1 MSFLYS
7 FTDLMHGSPNQYP
20 ALTPDSRV
28 CEKHSRSLTVNRTK
42 NSQSPKDLQ
51 CKEVCHKDHL
61 AKTPTKVTKKAS
73 MSPSIKRLQ
82 FGGIYSIINQSKP
95 PFMNNRQIKTVGVVV
110 KPNHAEAWQT
120 ACELS
125 EWLKKRGVAL
135 IGKPYAEI
143 GKPDEALCDIEAIEN
158 DKFDADLIIVLG
170 GDGTMI
176 STSRVIADREVLVLG
191 INYGSLGYLTEF
203 RIEEMFPALE
213 AILDG
218 EYEIDRRVMLHA
230 DHWRGEELLAT
241 GRVLNDV
248 VINKAALAR
257 IIEIDVTLNGLFV
270 NSFRADGLII
280 STPTGSTAYNLSA
293 GGPIIYPSM
302 NAVVLTPICPFT
314 LTNRPIVVPD
324 TADIELKLINENEGV
339 VLTLD
344 GQIGY
349 PMRADDRV
357 LIRKSRTTFNLVQPP
372 NRNYFDVLRN
382 KLKWGR

>member
-1 MSFLYS
+1 M
-7 FTDLMHGSPNQYP
+7 
-20 ALTPDSRV
+20 A
-28 CEKHSRSLTVNRTK
+28 ERT
-42 NSQSPKDLQ
+42 
-51 CKEVCHKDHL
+51 
-61 AKTPTKVTKKAS
+61 
-73 MSPSIKRLQ
+73 
-82 FGGIYSIINQSKP
+82 
-95 PFMNNRQIKTVGVVV
+95 IKTVGVIV
-110 KPNHAEAWQT
+110 KPNHAEAWKT

-125 EWLKKRGVAL
+125 DWLENRGITLVS
-135 IGKPYAEI
+135 KPRIQSESTDPGQCVI
-143 GKPDEALCDIEAIEN
+143 NPVDDERFGSES
-158 DKFDADLIIVLG
+158 DLIVVLG

-176 STSRVIADREVLVLG
+176 STARLIGDADALVLG
-191 INYGSLGYLTEF
+191 INYGSLGYLTDF

-213 AILDG
+213 AIFRG

-230 DHWRGEELLAT
+230 EHWRGEEMLAT

-257 IIEIDVTLNGLFV
+257 IIEIEVSLNGLYV
-270 NSFRADGLII
+270 NLFRSDGLIV

-324 TADIELKLINENEGV
+324 DAIIELKLEQENEGV

-349 PMRADDRV
+349 SVKADDRV
-357 LIRKSRTTFNLVQPP
+357 RIRKSRTTFNLVQPP
-372 NRNYFDVLRN
+372 TRNYFDVLRN

>member
-1 MSFLYS
+1 MAA
-7 FTDLMHGSPNQYP
+7 T
-20 ALTPDSRV
+20 
-28 CEKHSRSLTVNRTK
+28 E
-42 NSQSPKDLQ
+42 
-51 CKEVCHKDHL
+51 
-61 AKTPTKVTKKAS
+61 
-73 MSPSIKRLQ
+73 
-82 FGGIYSIINQSKP
+82 
-95 PFMNNRQIKTVGVVV
+95 IKTVGVIV
-110 KPNHAEAWQT
+110 KPNHAEAWKT

-125 EWLKKRGVAL
+125 DWLEKRGITLV
-135 IGKPYAEI
+135 GKPRVQSESTDPARCEI
-143 GKPDEALCDIEAIEN
+143 NTVDDERFANES
-158 DKFDADLIIVLG
+158 DLIVVLG

-176 STSRVIADREVLVLG
+176 STARLIADSDALVLG
-191 INYGSLGYLTEF
+191 INYGSLGYLTDF

-213 AILDG
+213 AIFTG

-230 DHWRGEELLAT
+230 EHWRGEEMLAT

-248 VINKAALAR
+248 VLNKAALAR
-257 IIEIDVTLNGLFV
+257 IIEIEVSLNGLYV
-270 NSFRADGLII
+270 NSFRADGLIV

-324 TADIELKLINENEGV
+324 DAIIELKLEQENEGV

-349 PMRADDRV
+349 TMKTDDRV
-357 LIRKSRTTFNLVQPP
+357 RIRKSRTTFNLVQPQ